1 MKLLT
6 INNNEVN
13 LMLKRIKAF
22 LKEETGA
29 ETLEY
34 VAIAAVIII
43 VGAGAYQAAGIN
55 DVITNGIAA
64 IAAVIPAG

>member
-1 MKLLT
+1 
-6 INNNEVN
+6 
-13 LMLKRIKAF
+13 MLKRIKAF